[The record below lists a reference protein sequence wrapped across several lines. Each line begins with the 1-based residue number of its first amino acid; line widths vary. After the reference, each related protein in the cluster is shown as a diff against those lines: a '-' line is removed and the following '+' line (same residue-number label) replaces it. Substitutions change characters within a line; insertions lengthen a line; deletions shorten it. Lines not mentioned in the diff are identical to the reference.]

1 MYRSLA
7 IFTGCLIALN
17 LSACSNGQSRQD
29 SDSNGSSPP
38 KLAWPHSRPLNAKE
52 EEEFNTRYTT
62 LEGTLNNSIG
72 DPARSQ
78 WHIYINENKID
89 YVIPSELYSRFDSKA
104 FEQKMFSSIKEKGK
118 VPKFKFLVEH
128 LEAEQPHA
136 DPKTGKLT
144 MKIHGLIVNDDNI
157 DLIKSQN

>member
-29 SDSNGSSPP
+29 ADLNGSGPP
-38 KLAWPHSRPLNAKE
+38 KLAWPHLRPLSSKE
-52 EEEFNTRYTT
+52 EEEFNTNYTI
-62 LEGTLNNSIG
+62 LNGTLKEFYDGPDESRIL
-72 DPARSQ
+72 
-78 WHIYINENKID
+78 INENQISFIVSPETFK
-89 YVIPSELYSRFDSKA
+89 RFDKEA
-104 FEQKMFSSIKEKGK
+104 FTKKIEAKSDSPI
-118 VPKFKFLVEH
+118 KFLVEH

-144 MKIHGLIVNDDNI
+144 MKIHGLIVGDDNI